1 MPGLEPE
8 KLHAKITAGDHIF
21 LETFDVLLRPT
32 AREDSRGE
40 GREGEGRTE
49 RERARA
55 ELKGRG

>member
-32 AREDSRGE
+32 AREDSGGE
-40 GREGEGRTE
+40 GREAGQ
-49 RERARA
+49 
-55 ELKGRG
+55 

>member
-1 MPGLEPE
+1 MRFCPRGFQIGVPGLEPE

-40 GREGEGRTE
+40 E
-49 RERARA
+49 RKDGQRARS
-55 ELKGRG
+55 